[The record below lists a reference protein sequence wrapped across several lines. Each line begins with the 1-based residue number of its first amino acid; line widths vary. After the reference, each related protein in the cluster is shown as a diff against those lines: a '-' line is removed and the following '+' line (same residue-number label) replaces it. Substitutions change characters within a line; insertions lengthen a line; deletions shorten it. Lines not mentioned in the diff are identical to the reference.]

1 MVEKKKM
8 IRGILEIIAEYNR
21 VQYEYG
27 KEYRQY
33 GTDHLLRHDQVLLI
47 NYIGQ
52 NPECNLR
59 FLADTIGLGLPTVSL
74 QIKKLEKMG
83 LVLKR
88 RSDESLR
95 ELKLNLTDAGWKVF
109 HYHQK
114 LDERF
119 MDSTMN
125 VMNNRYSEEELKV
138 VKDFTEHILMNK
150 GNLI

>member
-1 MVEKKKM
+1 MEKRNM

-33 GTDHLLRHDQVLLI
+33 GTDHLLRHDQVHLI

-88 RSDESLR
+88 RSDASLR
-95 ELKLNLTDAGWKVF
+95 ELELNLTEAGWMVF
-109 HYHQK
+109 RYHQE

-119 MDSTMN
+119 VDSTMD

-138 VKDFTEHILMNK
+138 VKDFAEHILMNK